1 MTLPEIRLPGFD
13 GRVAVVTGAGRGI
26 GRSIA
31 EALASQ
37 GAAVAALDIAQPSGT
52 PSQGGL
58 VDVQCDV
65 TVEEEVDA
73 AFTRIETELGVPQ
86 ILVNNAGILLQ
97 APIEDLTLEAWKKSF
112 DVNLTSAFLCS
123 KRALPG
129 MRASGYGRVVS
140 IGSSAGK
147 TGGSREMAAYAASKA
162 GLMTFARS
170 IASEYAGHGITSN
183 AIAPTLINTAMI
195 AGLGDLADRIPI
207 GRLGEP
213 EDVAATVLFLTSEVA
228 GYITGEVTDVNGG
241 FLID

>member
-1 MTLPEIRLPGFD
+1 
-13 GRVAVVTGAGRGI
+13 
-26 GRSIA
+26 
-31 EALASQ
+31 
-37 GAAVAALDIAQPSGT
+37 
-52 PSQGGL
+52 
-58 VDVQCDV
+58 
-65 TVEEEVDA
+65 
-73 AFTRIETELGVPQ
+73 
-86 ILVNNAGILLQ
+86 
-97 APIEDLTLEAWKKSF
+97 
-112 DVNLTSAFLCS
+112 
-123 KRALPG
+123 
-129 MRASGYGRVVS
+129 
-140 IGSSAGK
+140 
-147 TGGSREMAAYAASKA
+147 MAAYAASKA